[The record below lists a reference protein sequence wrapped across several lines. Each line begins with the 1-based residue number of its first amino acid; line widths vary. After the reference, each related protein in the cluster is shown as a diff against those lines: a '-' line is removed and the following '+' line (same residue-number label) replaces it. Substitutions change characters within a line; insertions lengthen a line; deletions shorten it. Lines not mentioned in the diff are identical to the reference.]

1 MRRYKYSNWQ
11 WHLDGLSLK
20 SKTSGAR
27 NHVDSFDKTTTDE
40 CAKAMPKGHEQTKNQ
55 YIPLNAA
62 KTKVDE
68 K

>member
-11 WHLDGLSLK
+11 WHLDDLSVR

-27 NHVDSFDKTTTDE
+27 NHVDSFDKTRIDE
-40 CAKAMPKGHEQTKNQ
+40 CSKAMPKGHEQPKNR
-55 YIPLNAA
+55 YKSLNAA